1 MEPIYPH
8 LESQRLSKVLH
19 DIGEIDRTQFGKD
32 LKNAGR
38 TLILSDG
45 ELSEQ
50 EAYEVI
56 QGKRYC

>member
-19 DIGEIDRTQFGKD
+19 DIGEIGRTQFGKD

-45 ELSEQ
+45 EMSEQ
-50 EAYEVI
+50 VSCEVI
-56 QGKRYC
+56 